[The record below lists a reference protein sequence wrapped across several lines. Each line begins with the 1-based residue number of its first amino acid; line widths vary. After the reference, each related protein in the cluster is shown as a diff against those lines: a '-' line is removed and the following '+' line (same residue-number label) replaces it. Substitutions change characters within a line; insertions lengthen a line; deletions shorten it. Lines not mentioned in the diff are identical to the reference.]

1 MVRTEALKYIQLLH
15 ERGEGSLKISKR
27 LGLSRNTVR
36 KYLALL
42 DSGQPIVLRVQ
53 RARALDPY
61 EEVIKSL
68 FIDCRGHCPNL
79 QRRLKEQLGLA
90 VQLAAHAA
98 KVLSALAQN
107 RAHTA
112 GTRGTL

>member
-42 DSGQPIVLRVQ
+42 DSGQPIVFVSNEL
-53 RARALDPY
+53 
-61 EEVIKSL
+61 
-68 FIDCRGHCPNL
+68 
-79 QRRLKEQLGLA
+79 
-90 VQLAAHAA
+90 
-98 KVLSALAQN
+98 VLWISMKN
-107 RAHTA
+107 
-112 GTRGTL
+112 

>member
-61 EEVIKSL
+61 EEVIKGAAGFGS
-68 FIDCRGHCPNL
+68 
-79 QRRLKEQLGLA
+79 A
-90 VQLAAHAA
+90 AAHAA
-98 KVLSALAQN
+98 KVLSALAQD
-107 RAHTA
+107 RAHAA

>member
-42 DSGQPIVLRVQ
+42 DNFLS
-53 RARALDPY
+53 
-61 EEVIKSL
+61 SL
-68 FIDCRGHCPNL
+68 IGVESSRC
-79 QRRLKEQLGLA
+79 
-90 VQLAAHAA
+90 V
-98 KVLSALAQN
+98 
-107 RAHTA
+107 
-112 GTRGTL
+112 

>member
-42 DSGQPIVLRVQ
+42 DCGQHIVFVSNEL
-53 RARALDPY
+53 
-61 EEVIKSL
+61 
-68 FIDCRGHCPNL
+68 
-79 QRRLKEQLGLA
+79 
-90 VQLAAHAA
+90 
-98 KVLSALAQN
+98 VLWISMKN
-107 RAHTA
+107 
-112 GTRGTL
+112 

>member
-42 DSGQPIVLRVQ
+42 DSGQPIVCVSSEL
-53 RARALDPY
+53 ALWIPM
-61 EEVIKSL
+61 K
-68 FIDCRGHCPNL
+68 
-79 QRRLKEQLGLA
+79 K
-90 VQLAAHAA
+90 
-98 KVLSALAQN
+98 
-107 RAHTA
+107 
-112 GTRGTL
+112 

>member
-42 DSGQPIVLRVQ
+42 DSGQPIVFVSSELVLWIPMKIDQETVCRLPRSLPQ
-53 RARALDPY
+53 SPTS
-61 EEVIKSL
+61 IKGAAGFGS
-68 FIDCRGHCPNL
+68 
-79 QRRLKEQLGLA
+79 A
-90 VQLAAHAA
+90 AAHAA

-107 RAHTA
+107 RAHAA

>member
-42 DSGQPIVLRVQ
+42 DCGQPIVFVSNEL
-53 RARALDPY
+53 
-61 EEVIKSL
+61 
-68 FIDCRGHCPNL
+68 
-79 QRRLKEQLGLA
+79 
-90 VQLAAHAA
+90 
-98 KVLSALAQN
+98 VLWISMKN
-107 RAHTA
+107 
-112 GTRGTL
+112 

>member
-42 DSGQPIVLRVQ
+42 DSGQPIVLRV
-53 RARALDPY
+53 
-61 EEVIKSL
+61 
-68 FIDCRGHCPNL
+68 
-79 QRRLKEQLGLA
+79 
-90 VQLAAHAA
+90 
-98 KVLSALAQN
+98 
-107 RAHTA
+107 
-112 GTRGTL
+112 